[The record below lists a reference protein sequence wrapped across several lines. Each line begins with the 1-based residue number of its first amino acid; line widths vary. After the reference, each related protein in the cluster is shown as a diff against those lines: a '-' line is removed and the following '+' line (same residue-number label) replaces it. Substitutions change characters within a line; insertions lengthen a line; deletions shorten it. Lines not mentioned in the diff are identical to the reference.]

1 MAKIRHNNFLDT
13 VHELMTNAS
22 REGVLHL
29 YSEGEH
35 LTGRHI
41 SVEGKSL
48 LHFGTTGY
56 LGLEQDQRLKSAA
69 MSAIENYGT
78 QFPLSKSYI
87 SHPLYEQLEFHL
99 NQMYGYPIVVTKNST
114 LGHLGVIPSIV
125 GTNDAIILDH
135 QVHWSVQSACRLL
148 KSQGVALDMIRHNHL
163 QMLED
168 RIKFHS
174 KRRKIW
180 YMADGIYSMFGDYA
194 PVIQLMEL
202 TKKYP
207 QLHLYFDD
215 VHGMSWIGKNGT
227 GYVLD
232 QLKELSDQV
241 LVFGTLSKTFGA
253 SGAVLICP
261 NETLHQKVKTFG
273 GPLTFS
279 AQLEPSAVGAAIT
292 SAKIHLSKEIYQLQ
306 AELWTRIQYF
316 NDLLKLRE
324 VVVIDDNNSPVF
336 YVGTGTPETGYKL
349 VRRLMDD
356 GFYTNLGMFP
366 AVPVKNTGI
375 RITISRHNQLDDIK
389 ALAEALEHHYPKAL
403 QETVTSTDR
412 IKRAFGIHSSSN
424 PSFKNDSKLLVKVYQ
439 TIEKV
444 DKELW
449 DSNLGRNGLFNWD
462 GLLWLEKNFKNNSA
476 IENNW
481 QFQYIIIQDSEGIPV
496 LLTFMT
502 ISLWKDDMLS
512 PENVSQEL
520 EAKRKGNPYYMTSKV
535 LSMGSLFTEG
545 KHIFLNEKHPLYKK
559 ALHLF
564 ILAIEKMEGD
574 TGAQMVVFRDFGKEN
589 RLQSFLFNQGYMKIR
604 MPDTC
609 SLPLPLGITAE
620 SHIAQLSPRNR
631 RHFRKEI
638 LPYEAEFQIE
648 ILQNVNSAELE
659 HLYKLYLNVQ
669 KNNLGLNTFPLPIS
683 MLAQMASNPNWEFI
697 ILRLKSESGMPLI
710 GVMFCYINT
719 LGKYIPAFV
728 GMDYRYNSSYH
739 LYRQLLYQ
747 AIKRAIALDLHKID
761 FGMTASFEKRKLGA
775 HIHEAYAFLQ
785 TRDNYKLEFLGLM
798 EGQNKS

>member
-13 VHELMTNAS
+13 VHDLMTNAS

-29 YSEGEH
+29 YAEGDH
-35 LTGRHI
+35 FTGRHI
-41 SVEGKSL
+41 SVKGKSL
-48 LHFGTTGY
+48 MHFGTTGY
-56 LGLEQDQRLKSAA
+56 LGLEQDERLKSAA
-69 MSAIENYGT
+69 MAAIDNYGT

-168 RIKFHS
+168 RIKFHI

-194 PVIQLMEL
+194 PVVQLMEL
-202 TKKYP
+202 AKKYP

-261 NETLHQKVKTFG
+261 NEKLYQKIKTFG

-279 AQLEPSAVGAAIT
+279 AQLEPSAVGAAIA
-292 SAKIHLSKEIYQLQ
+292 SSKIHLSKEIYQLQ
-306 AELWTRIQYF
+306 EELSTRIQYF

-324 VVVIDDNNSPVF
+324 VVIIDDNNSPVF
-336 YVGTGTPETGYKL
+336 YVGTGAPETGYKL

-389 ALAEALEHHYPKAL
+389 ALAEALEHHYPKVL

-574 TGAQMVVFRDFGKEN
+574 TGAQMVVFRDFSKEN

-648 ILQNVNSAELE
+648 ILQNVNSEERE

-683 MLAQMASNPNWEFI
+683 MLDQMASNPNWEFI

-719 LGKYIPAFV
+719 LGNYIPAFV
-728 GMDYRYNSSYH
+728 GMDYRYITSYH

-747 AIKRAIALDLHKID
+747 TIKRAMALNLDKID

-775 HIHEAYAFLQ
+775 QVHEVYAFLQ